1 MHLCLFQGFFKKKQL
16 LTVGIFLSL
25 LKVILI
31 ENKEE
36 SLVRAQSR
44 SAELGLKNIGFI
56 QANLDYFTG
65 PFHIGVS
72 IASYKNRFCT
82 ICFIYLHDDLK
93 STVL

>member
-1 MHLCLFQGFFKKKQL
+1 MHLCLFQVFFKKKQL

-82 ICFIYLHDDLK
+82 ISFIYLHDDLK

>member
-1 MHLCLFQGFFKKKQL
+1 MLVSGFFKKKQL

-65 PFHIGVS
+65 AFHIGVS